1 MLIGLLGAVA
11 PLGAQEWNDQAAL
24 RLAEHAIG
32 SRMALVAD
40 SSLLAYS
47 ARAHGVVTFLAALG
61 PEGLASRLIRADELA
76 VEVYW
81 ERPDRSKQL
90 IRSWRDT
97 TLAPTPLDYHRDHLA
112 IIPDEFGAAIWIG
125 HGDEVAGVV
134 HPLSPAGFDLYE
146 YRLRDSIRI
155 TLPAEQITVMTL
167 EVRPKVPSAPG
178 VVGTFYIDCARGAA
192 VRTELSFTPAA
203 YRDRA
208 IEDIT
213 VRFERTLV
221 DGRYWLPLR
230 QDIEIR
236 RGSAVMDFPFRGIIR
251 GQWDIDAHQLNQVA
265 IPVEGAP
272 GSVGGLARPG
282 GPALPGTL
290 LVALDSALV
299 RRSESGLEG
308 LRAQAARLVRARGLI
323 GLPRGRLAASR
334 VSDVI
339 RVNRVE
345 GLRLGAGVSAR
356 VGPIDRLGVAAG
368 YGMADRRLT
377 WRVDAAREAGGVR
390 WSAFAQHTIA
400 DIGDVP
406 AVSGVINSIAAQEGG
421 RDLGD
426 YVLLDRVGL
435 GARVALGRA
444 TMVGFE
450 LARERARSVATR
462 AEPARNSYR
471 PNPALG
477 GGADWVG
484 RMELEHWSDRPS
496 GRRGRV
502 TLRAEAGAG
511 GVTYGRM
518 VGMAT
523 VARPLAGG
531 ELGGR
536 LVAGVGTAE
545 LPNHRAF
552 VFGGSGSLPGE
563 PFRAFGGRRAS
574 WGAAEWLY
582 PLPGPSVRLGAF
594 GRTGSRLWV
603 GPVVGAGVA
612 GGELAGMP
620 WRPSAGVRPTV
631 GVAVEAFDR
640 LLRVEVG
647 QGLRG
652 KGGLSLSLDVARA
665 WWPIL

>member
-1 MLIGLLGAVA
+1 
-11 PLGAQEWNDQAAL
+11 
-24 RLAEHAIG
+24 
-32 SRMALVAD
+32 MALVAD
-40 SSLLAYS
+40 STLLAYS
-47 ARAHGVVTFLAALG
+47 AQAHGVVTFLAALG
-61 PEGLASRLIRADELA
+61 LEGLTPRLIRADELA

-97 TLAPTPLDYHRDHLA
+97 TLAPTPLDYHRDHLG
-112 IIPDEFGAAIWIG
+112 IIPDEFGATIWIG
-125 HGDEVAGVV
+125 QGDEVAGVI
-134 HPLSPAGFDLYE
+134 HPLSPAGLGFYE

-155 TLPAEQITVMTL
+155 TLPAEQITVMAL
-167 EVRPKVPSAPG
+167 EVRPRVPSAPAA
-178 VVGTFYIDCARGAA
+178 VGTFYIDRDRGSA
-192 VRTELSFTPAA
+192 VRTELSFTAAA

-213 VRFERTLV
+213 IRFERTLV

-251 GQWDIDAHQLNQVA
+251 GQWDIDAHRLNGAAMPVAA
-265 IPVEGAP
+265 IPGT
-272 GSVGGLARPG
+272 VGGLLRPG
-282 GPALPGTL
+282 GPPLPGSL
-290 LVALDSALV
+290 LAALDSGLV
-299 RRSESGLEG
+299 RRAETGFDA
-308 LRAQAARLVRARGLI
+308 LRAQAARMVRARALV

-334 VSDVI
+334 VSDLI

-345 GLRLGAGVSAR
+345 GLRLGAGASVRA
-356 VGPIDRLGVAAG
+356 GPVDRLGLAAG
-368 YGMADRRLT
+368 YGTADRRFT
-377 WRVDAAREAGGVR
+377 GRVDAARTTGGVR
-390 WSAFAQHTIA
+390 WTVFAQRAVA

-406 AVSGVINSIAAQEGG
+406 AASGVINSIAAQEGG

-426 YVLLDRVGL
+426 YVLLDRVGV
-435 GARVALGRA
+435 GARVSPGSG
-444 TMVGFE
+444 TTIGFE
-450 LARERARSVATR
+450 LARERAESVETE

-484 RMELEHWSDRPS
+484 RVELESAADRPS

-511 GVTYGRM
+511 GVTYGRV
-518 VGMAT
+518 VGIASG
-523 VARPLAGG
+523 ALPWAGG

-536 LVAGVGTAE
+536 IMAGAGTAE
-545 LPNHRAF
+545 LPHHRAF

-563 PFRAFGGRRAS
+563 PFRAYGGRLAS

-582 PLPGPSVRLGAF
+582 PVPGPSVRLGAF

-603 GPVVGAGVA
+603 GPVLGAGIA
-612 GGELAGMP
+612 GAEMAGMP
-620 WRPSAGVRPTV
+620 WRASSGIRPGAGV
-631 GVAVEAFDR
+631 AIEAFDR
-640 LLRVEVG
+640 IVRLEVG
-647 QGLRG
+647 WGLRG
-652 KGGLSLSLDVARA
+652 AGGLTLSVDATRA